1 MADETWLYNTSKQ
14 KSNRSNITSK
24 ACCHH
29 VNLLFSN
36 RTRQLLMFLPS
47 DIALGQ
53 QNIRTLIDKDYCI
66 TVNDIIIIVPFCQCR
81 HAEAERIVR

>member
-1 MADETWLYNTSKQ
+1 
-14 KSNRSNITSK
+14 
-24 ACCHH
+24 
-29 VNLLFSN
+29 
-36 RTRQLLMFLPS
+36 MFLPS